1 MTQQESYLRR
11 FRKYGVDPR
20 SLKWQSGK
28 AAEQRYKEIVSLL
41 NLEGKDILDVGCG
54 FGGIIPFIASLV
66 NKFSYTGIDLVG
78 EFIDEAKRIYPEHT
92 FIKGDYF
99 AKPLKKKFDII
110 IANGSLNS
118 NVPHNLAFRKKAI
131 MTMFA
136 NAKEAVV
143 FNMAGGYPQPKT
155 ALGSNVWFADG
166 REIEKFCKGLSPNL
180 TFINHPGRREFCMVL
195 LRK

>member
-1 MTQQESYLRR
+1 MTSEDSYLRR

-20 SLKWQSGK
+20 TLKWQSRK
-28 AAEQRYKEIVSLL
+28 AAEQRYQEIVSLVDFK
-41 NLEGKDILDVGCG
+41 GKDILDVGCG
-54 FGGIIPFIASLV
+54 FGGIIPFIASSV
-66 NKFSYTGIDLVG
+66 DKFSYTGVDSISQ
-78 EFIDEAKRIYPEHT
+78 FIFEAKKLYPKQA

-118 NVPHNLAFRKKAI
+118 NVADNLAFRKKAI

-143 FNMAGGYPQPKT
+143 FNMAGGHPQPKT
-155 ALGSNVWFADG
+155 AKGSNVWFADA
-166 REIEKFCKGLSPNL
+166 REIEKFCKGVSPNL
-180 TFINHPGRREFCMVL
+180 TFINHPGRREFTVVL
-195 LRK
+195 MR